1 MIATLIKLWF
11 ALWQKRPRSNTAQ
24 VPLTQNQSD
33 DRSSLWEAE
42 IPADSQALSAQ
53 LFRFSIPG
61 AAEQPPGQ
69 LEHAVC
75 RQHVLARAGAELPQP
90 KLQKVQDGIR
100 FGRCMLHFPILG
112 AAQRPQ
118 T

>member
-1 MIATLIKLWF
+1 M
-11 ALWQKRPRSNTAQ
+11 Q
-24 VPLTQNQSD
+24 
-33 DRSSLWEAE
+33 
-42 IPADSQALSAQ
+42 ADSQALSVQ

-61 AAEQPPGQ
+61 AAVQPPGQ

-75 RQHVLARAGAELPQP
+75 RGLVLARAGAEQPQP

-100 FGRCMLHFPILG
+100 TGRCMLHFPILG